1 MSIGEDG
8 GRERVGGWGERGG
21 WTRPMGVK
29 ALALGDRM
37 EGWVRGGG
45 MGLTGGMHRKGRGLC
60 KWGRVGVIIH
70 SKSSIS
76 IITAPLMRQ
85 SFAARCCCRR
95 AAASCAPC
103 ATPHARSTPALP
115 WRRGPRLLLC
125 TIFWLD
131 IAMIS
136 SHKTMSMG
144 SMRRRPLPTPEAA
157 LRARGCASP

>member
-1 MSIGEDG
+1 
-8 GRERVGGWGERGG
+8 
-21 WTRPMGVK
+21 
-29 ALALGDRM
+29 
-37 EGWVRGGG
+37 

-157 LRARGCASP
+157 LRARGCASPYADASRGGCTALEAAMRVKVRPAPPPAAKLPAR